1 MDAFVH
7 KQIEHIKSICILV
20 DAGQNPDALIIARS
34 AYESMVIL
42 LWAVHSP
49 PRKNRASQW
58 FLYEIKESYCEWVK
72 GEYEDL
78 GLAPDVEKSI
88 TENVRNR
95 SNLLLTE
102 KGMRK
107 LNQGKTLSDMDFIIK
122 KLPQFKHMLED
133 KLLDG
138 KIEQK
143 AYALYK
149 LLSKWP
155 HGDPQGMGMTFEHD
169 GECFSLNDANCE
181 YFGGCAI
188 HLGVISLG
196 RTAILFNDHFG
207 LDFGERLA
215 ELGKQYSEL

>member
-1 MDAFVH
+1 
-7 KQIEHIKSICILV
+7 
-20 DAGQNPDALIIARS
+20 
-34 AYESMVIL
+34 
-42 LWAVHSP
+42 
-49 PRKNRASQW
+49 
-58 FLYEIKESYCEWVK
+58 
-72 GEYEDL
+72 
-78 GLAPDVEKSI
+78 
-88 TENVRNR
+88 
-95 SNLLLTE
+95 
-102 KGMRK
+102 MRK
-107 LNQGKTLSDMDFIIK
+107 LNQGKTLSDPDFIIK
-122 KLPQFKHMLED
+122 KLPQFKHMLDD
-133 KLLDG
+133 KLLAG
-138 KIEQK
+138 KIEQR

-215 ELGKQYSEL
+215 EFRKTILRVITSKNQGSLNLSIGSFLLPMSRILAYQFSPDRYFEWFGL